1 MAGAKFAR
9 NLPFASCH
17 IEVKKQRLLR
27 AGGYHEFPCIVPRWR
42 LIPDSHYGVGPMF
55 DVLPSSRRLNELGRM
70 ELAAADLAV
79 SGMWIAENDGVLN
92 PRTVKV
98 GPRKII
104 VANSVDSMKELKSG
118 ADFNVAWTK
127 REHLQQQIR
136 KMLMADQLQ
145 PADGPAMTATEVH
158 ARMALIRQLLGTVY
172 GRLQAE
178 FLQPLV
184 QRCFGLS
191 YRSGALGAAPE
202 SIAGQVMSIRY
213 VSPMARAQRLE
224 DVSAMDG
231 YETVLITQT
240 AVDPEAMDGY
250 DWDEARRER
259 AQLMGVP
266 AKLLRDEDDIAAL
279 RTKRAEANRIQQQQQ
294 MGQQAQASM
303 IDAAAKQMA
312 AA

>member
-1 MAGAKFAR
+1 
-9 NLPFASCH
+9 
-17 IEVKKQRLLR
+17 
-27 AGGYHEFPCIVPRWR
+27 
-42 LIPDSHYGVGPMF
+42 
-55 DVLPSSRRLNELGRM
+55 
-70 ELAAADLAV
+70 
-79 SGMWIAENDGVLN
+79 
-92 PRTVKV
+92 
-98 GPRKII
+98 
-104 VANSVDSMKELKSG
+104 
-118 ADFNVAWTK
+118 
-127 REHLQQQIR
+127 
-136 KMLMADQLQ
+136 
-145 PADGPAMTATEVH
+145 MTATEVH
-158 ARMALIRQLLGTVY
+158 ARMALIRQLLGPVY

-279 RTKRAEANRIQQQQQ
+279 RAKRAEANRIEQQQQ